1 VIFGLGAALGWGSA
15 DLLAALAGRRIGA
28 FRTVLIAQV
37 ISAIAIST
45 ILLLIRP
52 DLARLGGVVW
62 WLIPNA
68 VATASAYFLL
78 YRALEVGPVHLVSP
92 LLAAYGVLPVLL
104 AVVLLHESLAPLTV
118 LGVTLTIGGAVLSS
132 ADLRATRTGARRI
145 NRALPWALASAT
157 LFGIVTYTFG
167 WATRRAGW
175 LPTLWFSR
183 TCGALLFV
191 LIAVVLGLRRSKL
204 GGRIVSGG
212 AAGAIG
218 FALALGFVDIFGTAS
233 FGYGA
238 EVGLISIVTAVS
250 AIYPLIPVLGGVF
263 LFGERPAPNQFV
275 GVGLVVV
282 GLALLGVGA

>member
-37 ISAIAIST
+37 FSAVAIST
-45 ILLLIRP
+45 ILVAARP
-52 DLARLGGVVW
+52 DLARLGGVMW
-62 WLIPNA
+62 WLIPNSIG
-68 VATASAYFLL
+68 TAGAYFFL
-78 YRALEVGPVHLVSP
+78 YRALELGPVHLVSP
-92 LLAAYGVLPVLL
+92 VLAAYGVLPVLL
-104 AVVLLHESLAPLTV
+104 AVALLHESLAPLTA
-118 LGVTLTIGGAVLSS
+118 LGVAMTIGGAVLSS
-132 ADLRATRTGARRI
+132 ADLRAARTGARRLP
-145 NRALPWALASAT
+145 RAMPWALASAT
-157 LFGIVTYTFG
+157 LFGMVTYTFG

-183 TCGALLFV
+183 TCGAAVFL
-191 LIAVVLGLRRSKL
+191 LIAVVLVLRRSGL
-204 GGRIVSGG
+204 GGAAESAR

-218 FALALGFVDIFGTAS
+218 FALALGFVDIVGTAS

-238 EVGLISIVTAVS
+238 EVGLLSIVIAVS
-250 AIYPLIPVLGGVF
+250 AIYPLIPVIGGVF

-282 GLALLGVGA
+282 GLALLGIGG